1 VSITHLS
8 ARLESTIAA
17 LIRADYRFFVKSL
30 RVSTQSAFALCDT
43 KAILTSGEA
52 EISTIAILALAGP
65 KDIEKIKSSFAS
77 FEVEINL
84 KEN

>member
-1 VSITHLS
+1 
-8 ARLESTIAA
+8 
-17 LIRADYRFFVKSL
+17 
-30 RVSTQSAFALCDT
+30 
-43 KAILTSGEA
+43 LTSGEA